1 MNIRKALI
9 LGTGSAQ
16 LDAIR
21 YLKENGW
28 WVIACSYVREGLGL
42 ELVDHFE
49 LVNIMDVD
57 RLEQLARS
65 ERVEL
70 VYSVGSNI
78 TMPSVAEV
86 AARVGLPSFIT
97 ADTARLMQS
106 KTVLRDFLA
115 ERAISPV
122 RYRRVKNEEELAGWG
137 SLSDDGQTL

>member
-1 MNIRKALI
+1 MNVRKALI

-28 WVIACSYVREGLGL
+28 WVIACSYVREGSGL

-70 VYSVGSNI
+70 VYSVGSDLA
-78 TMPSVAEV
+78 MPSVAEV

-106 KTVLRDFLA
+106 KTALGTFLPGEPSA
-115 ERAISPV
+115 P
-122 RYRRVKNEEELAGWG
+122 
-137 SLSDDGQTL
+137 